1 MAGFART
8 DLSICAIADAP
19 SMIPGNRAGD
29 TFNMA
34 EYALHTP
41 EAAAS
46 EHRDLEFFGA
56 FLGYF
61 LRDPARGRGIY
72 GALCGIG
79 RLLAGRQKQG

>member
-1 MAGFART
+1 
-8 DLSICAIADAP
+8 
-19 SMIPGNRAGD
+19 
-29 TFNMA
+29 MA